1 MDRLGAMAQFVRV
14 VEAGSFSAA
23 ARVLGQGQPAVS
35 KAVAQLEDRLGVTL
49 LTRTTRALTLTD
61 AGRQFYDH
69 ARITLDAADEAEAA
83 ARGAGAAL
91 SGRLRICAPVT
102 FARLHIIPTLPA
114 FMAAHPALDLDLVL
128 DDRRIDLVEEG
139 IDVAIR
145 AGALADSSMVAT
157 HIAAGKRQVV
167 GARDFWAGSPV
178 VRCPGDLA
186 TLPFVAYGDAPGGV
200 DWIFAR
206 DGKTEL
212 VRMTPRLR
220 VSALEGVREAVF
232 AGIGFAII
240 SEWSTNDAVAAR
252 RAELRLTDYQLPS
265 VDLWAIY
272 PSGRQPAARARAF
285 AEHLRGQIGSFSAQA
300 TARSAM

>member
-23 ARVLGQGQPAVS
+23 ARILGQRQPAIS
-35 KAVAQLEDRLGVTL
+35 KAVAQLEDRLGVKL
-49 LTRTTRALTLTD
+49 FIRTTRALSLTD
-61 AGRQFYDH
+61 AGRVFYDH
-69 ARITLDAADEAEAA
+69 AKAALDAVEEAEAA
-83 ARGAGAAL
+83 TKGAGAAL

-114 FMAAHPALDLDLVL
+114 FMAAHPALELDLIL

-157 HIAAGKRQVV
+157 HIAEGLRQVV
-167 GARDFWAGSPV
+167 ASRDFWRAQRPV
-178 VRCPGDLA
+178 NTPTDLT
-186 TLPFVAYGDAPGGV
+186 TLPFIAYGEAPGGL

-206 DGKTEL
+206 EGKTEL
-212 VRMTPRLR
+212 VRMKQRMR
-220 VSALEGVREAVF
+220 VSALEGIREAIF

-240 SEWSTNDAVAAR
+240 SEWSTSDAISN
-252 RAELRLTDYQLPS
+252 RLIETRLDDYHLPS
-265 VDLWAIY
+265 VDLWAIF
-272 PSGRQPAARARAF
+272 PAGRQPSARARAF
-285 AEHLRGQIGSFSAQA
+285 AEHMQGVMRRMQG
-300 TARSAM
+300 